1 MIVKVEFMYEEDTE
15 YISCLAKVGRNIH
28 QLQREFD
35 KWLYDRENKHSY
47 WEVAGEDE
55 EGEKIFG
62 VCFNGKAFVYWLNNV
77 RFNKDKKVAKLIE
90 TPNKL
95 PKKKIRF

>member
-1 MIVKVEFMYEEDTE
+1 M
-15 YISCLAKVGRNIH
+15 
-28 QLQREFD
+28 QREFD

-62 VCFNGKAFVYWLNNV
+62 VCFNGEAFVYWLNNV
-77 RFNKDKKVAKLIE
+77 RFNKDKKVAMLIKHQINYLRRKLGF
-90 TPNKL
+90 KL
-95 PKKKIRF
+95 TGA